1 MPPTPSE
8 TEDPN
13 PLVIPKLEEKP
24 QEPERVRVYVK
35 SVTNLSRLYM
45 LDIVEK
51 GKKEIELILHLV
63 NKALNPLMSP
73 EIKRY
78 RMTLDS

>member
-51 GKKEIELILHLV
+51 GKREIELILHLV
-63 NKALNPLMSP
+63 NKA
-73 EIKRY
+73 
-78 RMTLDS
+78 